1 MAAEDGWA
9 ANPSQRTNYSC
20 NVALKCVE
28 AGLGGYRIM
37 RGDDLLKHEPSA
49 HNPWANTMLGLV
61 FIDIADSCLVLTYDY

>member
-28 AGLGGYRIM
+28 TGLGGYRIM
-37 RGDDLLKHEPSA
+37 RGDDLLKH
-49 HNPWANTMLGLV
+49 
-61 FIDIADSCLVLTYDY
+61 